1 MDNNLFFGND
11 FRVLAPR
18 VFVKIYR
25 LHKTFDSISDGRI
38 FEPKSFNF
46 SPRDK
51 INNDAQ
57 KRIKGIKHETTAL
70 FGETCE
76 INIGDDLGGKYLNDV
91 QEGDYIE
98 VYYVDTKQE
107 TSDLIQKIFDFSSY
121 TSYRSSEIENLNPKF
136 TGHVWKVEE
145 IQKPS
150 QITLTVYAWDYHRL
164 LQYVNIPRGQRTTR
178 FSYRKLIVD
187 SDSKKFRTNI
197 IQGDL
202 HFQNDFLDYVDGVFQ
217 IMLRNISTSNKGF
230 VFRKPVVTY
239 KLDENKVNVSLNI
252 PNIQLCGI
260 GSAIKVDDFEREYGT
275 SAINALTNLNS
286 FKQFT
291 SENIG
296 LEIDK
301 KIAEFYSSD
310 TEVDSA
316 VFRFMDA
323 TIKIDGNASQSSIS
337 YHFVGDIVTINQFY
351 LSQLLVSGVTYE
363 QGINEWY
370 TPIVDIDANY
380 RDKIRDLHKQFPFKT
395 AQNDTLRMRN
405 GLLTYV
411 SFRIQVLGAE
421 NTIQNQ
427 EEFPS
432 FSKLVSFNIDSF
444 SEIIEF
450 FSKANEISLSAVADS
465 IYGSN
470 SSIDNSDLRYN
481 PNLLSIALS
490 IVNFP
495 QIKKEYEYITQID
508 DLMLTENQNNVL
520 RRLQQV
526 YDLEGSNAFLVYY
539 QMINKFSVNVQ
550 RYSDLMMTAFRTDSH
565 FIQYVSSIPG
575 NYMRADIYTGSKF
588 KTLGYDSI
596 SIVRM
601 VQILTSSMVGFPPT
615 NNPIFSGG
623 DASSTKEYFPMS
635 ITNRVLVESMTVM
648 TTKVD
653 NAVGKYEGYTR
664 LDKLSEGSEFF
675 QFQILKIGFR
685 DTLSSSEEAEFNIPI
700 THVNDIGI
708 VKGSAIN
715 KIFKFN
721 VDLGNNDKFSNI
733 RSALESNSTRE
744 DKVTITVLGN
754 NDIQQQREANLLSE
768 IPNVPLIIAYK
779 MGSDKKVSDMTVSA
793 PEFETLSLNDLT
805 KSEVYDS
812 LFNRVR
818 HFYNVSVNSASQ
830 LPTSNPHL
838 SGIIHLLGNIME
850 QTTIT
855 TEPNIDKSY
864 IFSPIIP
871 SARSE
876 TYMSRSFALDYS
888 DTQSINTDNYNALK
902 GFQRHLVSVTQY
914 CDISDIIIELQ
925 NMYQMAV
932 NKEVLNKDISNA
944 SNSKTLMENIII
956 RTPYIPVIIEDKVQS
971 LSDRVSGTASQ
982 FTVKRLSVVNTED
995 VLGDAEVTM
1004 YTYIKTLKDQG
1015 LFDMTQQD
1023 MVWTLPLQGHI
1034 IQALDTNNF
1043 TFKLPKVNFTI
1054 GGFVIDVVQARSY
1067 SAVIIL
1073 DTLVKGMR
1081 YIMWSLNKSRFV
1093 NHIYSPIDYKKYQ
1106 VNVKSTED
1114 PIIKP
1119 GSSVIVSKPKE
1130 FDLNEQ
1136 SSAGISSR
1144 ASLLIDSFDKVKG
1157 IFGNGKLFRDRL
1169 GKENILEV
1177 FSDENG
1183 KYGMIWYVSKKVV
1196 YIGEDVGAMMSLLC
1210 TEGSFNWTVFYR
1222 EDTQLTEVAE
1232 YFLKQGLGSFFL
1244 RGE

>member
-1 MDNNLFFGND
+1 MSDNLFYGND
-11 FRVLAPR
+11 FRILTPR
-18 VFVKIYR
+18 IFVKLYR
-25 LHKTFDSISDGRI
+25 LHKTFDNISEGRI
-38 FEPKSFNF
+38 FEPKSFVF
-46 SPRDK
+46 TPRDK
-51 INNDAQ
+51 INNEAQ
-57 KRIKGIKHETTAL
+57 ERIKGLEHETTAL
-70 FGETCE
+70 FGGTCE
-76 INIGDDLGGKYLNDV
+76 ISIGDDLGGTYLNDV

-98 VYYVDTKQE
+98 IYYVDTKQKTANTVQE
-107 TSDLIQKIFDFSSY
+107 VFDFSSFAPH
-121 TSYRSSEIENLNPKF
+121 RSTDIDNLNPKF
-136 TGHVWKVEE
+136 TGHVWKVEGD
-145 IQKPS
+145 QKPS
-150 QITLTVYAWDYHRL
+150 QVTLKIYAWDYHRL
-164 LQYVNIPRGQRTTR
+164 LQYVNIPRGERTTR
-178 FSYRKLIVD
+178 FTYRKLIANPRD
-187 SDSKKFRTNI
+187 MRFKTRI

-202 HFQNDFLDYVDGVFQ
+202 HLQNDFLDYVDGVFQ
-217 IMLRNISTSNKGF
+217 IMLRNMNGSDKGF
-230 VFRKPVVTY
+230 IFRKPIVTY
-239 KLDENKVNVSLNI
+239 KLNENKVDVSLDI

-260 GSAIKVDDFEREYGT
+260 GSAIKADDFEKEYGT
-275 SAINALTNLNS
+275 PAVNALTNLNS

-291 SENIG
+291 DANIG
-296 LEIDK
+296 LKIDK
-301 KIAEFYSSD
+301 EIAKFYSSD
-310 TEVDSA
+310 TEIDA
-316 VFRFMDA
+316 TVFRFMDA
-323 TIKIDGNASQSSIS
+323 IIKIDGERSQPSIS
-337 YHFVGDIVTINQFY
+337 YHFIGDIVTINQFY
-351 LSQLLVSGVTYE
+351 LSQLLIAGVTYE

-380 RDKIRDLHKQFPFKT
+380 RNKIRDLHKQFPFTT
-395 AQNDTLRMRN
+395 AQNDTIKMRN

-411 SFRIQVLGAE
+411 SFRVQILSSESTV
-421 NTIQNQ
+421 QNQ
-427 EEFPS
+427 EEPPS
-432 FSKLVSFNIDSF
+432 FSKLMSFNIDSF
-444 SEIIEF
+444 SELTNF
-450 FSKANEISLSAVADS
+450 FNIANEMGLSAVADS
-465 IYGSN
+465 IYGSG

-490 IVNFP
+490 VINFP
-495 QIKKEYEYITQID
+495 QDKKEYEYITQID

-520 RRLQQV
+520 GRLQQA
-526 YDLEGSNAFLVYY
+526 YDLEGNNAFLVYY

-565 FIQYVSSIPG
+565 FVQYVSSIPG
-575 NYMRADIYTGSKF
+575 SYMRADVYTGSKF

-601 VQILTSSMVGFPPT
+601 VQILSSSMVGFPPT
-615 NNPIFSGG
+615 NNPNFSGG
-623 DASSTKEYFPMS
+623 DVSSTKEYFPMS
-635 ITNRVLVESMTVM
+635 IANRVLVESMTVM
-648 TTKVD
+648 ATKVD
-653 NAVGKYEGYTR
+653 NAVGKYEGYT
-664 LDKLSEGSEFF
+664 KLSKLGEGDEFF

-715 KIFKFN
+715 KIFKFS

-744 DKVTITVLGN
+744 DKVTITVLEN
-754 NDIQQQREANLLSE
+754 NDIQQQREVNLLSE
-768 IPNVPLIIAYK
+768 IPNVPLVIAYK

-793 PEFETLSLNDLT
+793 PELETLSLNDLM

-812 LFNRVR
+812 LFNRLR
-818 HFYNVSVNSASQ
+818 QFYNVSVNSDSQ
-830 LPTSNPHL
+830 LPTSDPHL
-838 SGIIHLLGNIME
+838 SGLIHLLGNIME

-871 SARSE
+871 LARSE
-876 TYMSRSFALDYS
+876 KYMSRSFALDYS
-888 DTQSINTDNYNALK
+888 DTQSTNTDNYTALL

-914 CDISDIIIELQ
+914 CDISDLIVELR
-925 NMYQMAV
+925 NMYQMAI

-944 SNSKTLMENIII
+944 SNPKTLMENMII
-956 RTPYIPVIIEDKVQS
+956 RTPYLPVIIEDKIQT
-971 LSDRVSGTASQ
+971 LSNDINTTASQ

-995 VLGDAEVTM
+995 ALGDAEVTM

-1015 LFDMTQQD
+1015 LFDMTRRD
-1023 MVWTLPLQGHI
+1023 MVWTLPLQGHT
-1034 IQALDTNNF
+1034 IQAIDVGNF
-1043 TFKLPKVNFTI
+1043 TFKLPKVNFTV
-1054 GGFVIDVVQARSY
+1054 GGFEIDTIQARSY
-1067 SAVIIL
+1067 AAVIIL

-1093 NHIYSPIDYKKYQ
+1093 NHIYAPIDYKKYQ
-1106 VNVKSTED
+1106 ANIKPTDD

-1119 GSSVIVSKPKE
+1119 GSSIIVSKPKE
-1130 FDLNEQ
+1130 FDLDKQ
-1136 SSAGISSR
+1136 FITGLSPR
-1144 ASLLIDSFDKVKG
+1144 ASTLMNNFNKVQS
-1157 IFGNGKLFRDRL
+1157 IFGDAKLFRDKL

-1183 KYGMIWYVSKKVV
+1183 KYGMVWYVSKKVV

-1222 EDTQLTEVAE
+1222 EDTQLTQISE